1 MQPSENT
8 LQELIRLYEA
18 EFGESLTREEAS
30 EMWTRVMDL
39 YIALYRH
46 PREDRRNIEGFSNS
60 TQEEMHTILKREAN
74 RLS

>member
-8 LQELIRLYEA
+8 LQELTRLYEA

-39 YIALYRH
+39 YIALYRY
-46 PREDRRNIEGFSNS
+46 PREDRGIEGFINS
-60 TQEEMHTILKREAN
+60 TQQ
-74 RLS
+74 